1 MEASLVGKTYL
12 DQLELASSF
21 VEGPSEVLFGPWA
34 CPDALHQ
41 DILDSYAVGV
51 HWEVSAF
58 AVVQELDQETGVAY
72 HCQDLEEDLGKQ
84 SLVEVD
90 GVVVGKEEYHD

>member
-1 MEASLVGKTYL
+1 L

-41 DILDSYAVGV
+41 DILDLYAVGV

-72 HCQDLEEDLGKQ
+72 HCPDLDLGKQ
-84 SLVEVD
+84 SLVEV
-90 GVVVGKEEYHD
+90 GGAAGEEGGHD

>member
-1 MEASLVGKTYL
+1 L

-34 CPDALHQ
+34 CPDALHPG
-41 DILDSYAVGV
+41 ILDSYAVGV
-51 HWEVSAF
+51 RLEVLAF
-58 AVVQELDQETGVAY
+58 AVVQELDQETAAAY
-72 HCQDLEEDLGKQ
+72 HYLDLEEALGKQ

-90 GVVVGKEEYHD
+90 GVVAGKEECHD